1 MRVGILGCGYV
12 GLKLGSILAANGHDV
27 VGVRR
32 SDAGLEAIENAGFQ
46 AVRGDVSDRDSLADI
61 PDVDW
66 LVFAVS
72 PTTSNV
78 ETTRAIHVGG
88 LETVIDAFAE
98 RESPPDRLIYTSTTG
113 VYGDHDGAW
122 VDESTSVNPPTEK
135 VAAFTEAEQLALDRA
150 TDLGIDGTV
159 VRFAGLYGPD
169 RWGFDRYLE
178 GPVADGYVN
187 LVHRQDAAGAIAF
200 LLENDVGRNEVL
212 NVVDD
217 EPVPKWDLSE
227 WLADARDVVSP
238 YQVTV
243 ETYLAETELPK
254 GSRRRIEAN
263 KRVSNDRLRAHGYEL
278 TYPTFREG
286 YREALE
292 AEQSG

>member
-12 GLKLGSILAANGHDV
+12 GLKLGSILAGKDHDV

-32 SDAGLEAIENAGFQ
+32 SDEGLEAIENAGLQ
-46 AVRGDVSDRDSLADI
+46 AVRGDVTDADSLADV

-72 PTTSNV
+72 PTTSDV

-88 LETVIDAFAE
+88 METVVDAFAE
-98 RESPPDRLIYTSTTG
+98 RELPPDRLIYTSTTG

-122 VDESTSVNPPTEK
+122 VDESTSVASPTDK
-135 VAAFTEAEQLALDRA
+135 VAAFIEAERLALDRA
-150 TDLGIDGTV
+150 PDLGIDGTV
-159 VRFAGLYGPD
+159 VRFAGLYGPG

-178 GPVADGYVN
+178 GPVTDGYVN
-187 LVHRQDAAGAIAF
+187 FVHRQDAAGAIAF

-217 EPVPKWDLSE
+217 EPIPKWDLSE
-227 WLADARDVVSP
+227 WLADAQDVASP
-238 YQVTV
+238 HQVTV
-243 ETYLAETELPK
+243 ETYLAETELPQ

-263 KRVSNDRLRAHGYEL
+263 KRVSNDHLRAYGYEL

-286 YREALE
+286 YREAIE